1 MEKLYFL
8 AGFKMI
14 GSLKKLD
21 HPEDHLV
28 QPVFESR
35 ASDKV
40 LWVPVLNMSSEGY
53 TTSSMGNFFQQ

>member
-40 LWVPVLNMSSEGY
+40 LWVPVKPSVEY
-53 TTSSMGNFFQQ
+53 VQ